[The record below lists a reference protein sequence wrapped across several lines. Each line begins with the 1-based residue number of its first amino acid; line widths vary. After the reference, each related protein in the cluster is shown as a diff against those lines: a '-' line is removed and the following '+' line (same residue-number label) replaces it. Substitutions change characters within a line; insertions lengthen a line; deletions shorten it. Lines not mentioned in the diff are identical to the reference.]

1 MKRLIAPELL
11 LMAVAVSCSHSN
23 GTSTGIAVVIQP
35 STVTM
40 APGQSMPFAATVSGT
55 SDQSVTWS
63 MAENVPN
70 GAVTTDGVYTAP
82 ANQGIYHVVA
92 TSRADSSKSAIADVT
107 VVVDDAGT
115 PPIKTGP
122 SPDAS
127 PAEVARVVPPDVKGW
142 TQIQAS
148 ADSRIIHVSSSQ
160 GSDSNDGLTEARP
173 MKTLAKATALLRPGY
188 PDWLL
193 LKSGDV
199 WTEALGT
206 FSKIGGRSTGEPMVF
221 SSYGTGARP
230 QLRPAGK
237 EDGLFGHINN
247 AVSAHV
253 FVIGLDF
260 YDPRMDP
267 ASPSFQKG
275 VASVPGIRW
284 IDGGD
289 DLLVEDCYFRFL
301 STGII
306 IQPTGATSP
315 QNVRLRRNVVTDMYA
330 NQGHSQGF
338 YLQGITNLL
347 IEENIFDHN
356 AWNDQA
362 GVPADVFNHHLY
374 IVNSNNMTIRGN
386 LLLRDGSLNTK
397 FTSLQKNGSVG
408 AVIENNFI
416 FESEIGISL
425 KYQGTSAEPTDGS
438 SFSGFNIR
446 NNVLLQIN
454 RDNPTKRDIGW
465 GIELRSLADSVISGN
480 IFSDFSFTSNTCA
493 IDLTGD
499 TDASISSGI
508 TIQNNLAYR
517 IHDQAFLIE
526 PKSHW
531 SNIKVVDNTI
541 CDPNLGAAMIA
552 QHGSFASVSYAN
564 NTYSATGSK
573 PFMIGTLTDGSNAS
587 GVTYD
592 KWVSQSGE
600 TGSKTQTLT
609 YPDPGRNLD
618 TYVKTLSSSMTL
630 DTFYTAIRT
639 QSKANW
645 HPEYMAATVNDYI
658 RAGFALPAF
667 SSSP

>member
-1 MKRLIAPELL
+1 MKRQIAPELIL
-11 LMAVAVSCSHSN
+11 IAVAVSCSHTN
-23 GTSTGIAVVIQP
+23 GADTGIAVAIQP
-35 STVTM
+35 PVVTM
-40 APGQSMPFAATVSGT
+40 APGESIPFVATVSGS
-55 SDQSVTWS
+55 SDVAVTWS
-63 MAENVPN
+63 VTEDVPN
-70 GAVTTDGVYTAP
+70 GGVTPTGVYTAP
-82 ANQGIYHVVA
+82 ANQGTYHVVA
-92 TSRADSSKSAIADVT
+92 TSHADSSKSATADVT
-107 VVVDDAGT
+107 VVSGDAGAK
-115 PPIKTGP
+115 PGPGAEP

-127 PAEVARVVPPDVKGW
+127 PVQIAHVSQDGKGW

-148 ADSRIIHVSSSQ
+148 PDSRIIHVSSSQ
-160 GSDSNDGLTEARP
+160 GSDSNDGLSEARP

-206 FSKIGGRSTGEPMVF
+206 FSKVGGRSNEEPMVF

-230 QLRPAGK
+230 QLRPGK
-237 EDGLFGHINN
+237 EDCIFGHINN
-247 AVSAHV
+247 NVSAHV
-253 FVIGLDF
+253 FIIGLEF

-267 ASPSFQKG
+267 SSSSFQKG
-275 VASVPGIRW
+275 LTSIPAIRW

-289 DLLVEDCYFRFL
+289 DILVEDCYFRFL

-306 IQPTGATSP
+306 IQPTSGPSP
-315 QNVRLRRNVVTDMYA
+315 QNVRIRRNVISDMYA
-330 NQGHSQGF
+330 NQGHAQGC
-338 YLQGITNLL
+338 YLQSITNLL

-425 KYQGTSAEPTDGS
+425 KYQGTGAEPTDGS
-438 SFSGFNIR
+438 SFSGYNIR
-446 NNVLLQIN
+446 NNVLLQVN
-454 RDNPTKRDIGW
+454 RDNPTKRAIGW
-465 GIELRSLADSVISGN
+465 GLELRSLADSVISGN

-499 TDASISSGI
+499 DDTSVTSGI

-526 PKSHW
+526 PGSHW
-531 SNIKVVDNTI
+531 SNIKVLNNTI
-541 CDPNLGAAMIA
+541 QDPNLGAAMVSH
-552 QHGSFASVSYAN
+552 HGPFTSVSYSG
-564 NTYSATGSK
+564 NTYSATASK
-573 PFMIGTLTDGSNAS
+573 LFMVSALADGSNAS

-592 KWVSQSGE
+592 KWVTQSGE
-600 TGSKTQTLT
+600 TGSKTETMS

-630 DTFYTAIRT
+630 DTFYTAVRT

-645 HPEYMAATVNDYI
+645 HPEYLAATVNDYI
-658 RAGFALPAF
+658 RAGFGLAAF